1 MCNELAA
8 AAIMH
13 CAVVDRVLL
22 RAQVQAE
29 LATRVVPSAVVAK
42 WRKELERLQPQV
54 DEVLQVRTYLYTC
67 HNDIIQSEFL
77 CEKCMMHMQNRGAI
91 VARLHGPCCIGEHA
105 GWSTG
110 TQYTNRC

>member
-1 MCNELAA
+1 MHKGQGHLCSTCNKLGS
-8 AAIMH
+8 AAIVH
-13 CAVVDRVLL
+13 RAAVDRVLL
-22 RAQVQAE
+22 RAQVRAE

-77 CEKCMMHMQNRGAI
+77 CEMYDAHAKQGRNCGTMSWTL
-91 VARLHGPCCIGEHA
+91 LH
-105 GWSTG
+105 W
-110 TQYTNRC
+110 